1 MCKEDP
7 GSKEDAR
14 NNEACKNYV
23 PAILLA
29 CAILPA
35 TAFAQGPLAQSP
47 AADWRHVGSYA
58 LDAGSYA
65 SGGAPSLVG
74 SVSGAV
80 DRVWYSADGALY
92 IRTPRA
98 ITYQTSDL
106 ENWAAS
112 SDQPTVARANVLGL
126 APGSANVPGALR
138 DIATSPVNPDEI
150 AVATEQGVFRSA
162 DAGKSWTSLND
173 GLPNLPVARLL
184 DLPEAGQG
192 VRVELVGNRAA
203 EWPPGEKQVWLA
215 ADNSDVV
222 TEAQLRGALGALA
235 GTRITAVAL
244 SGNTVYAG
252 TADGQLRTSSDRGQ
266 TWQAYAATGS
276 GAVERIWVNATD
288 ARIAIAV
295 FGKTPATATAIDQ
308 KAHVLHT
315 ISGGAVWDNLTTN
328 LPDIAAHGVTADA
341 ASGAIYIATDAG
353 VFAGYADLA
362 SLGGTPHWTALSG
375 LPAVPAVDVKL
386 DGPGN
391 QLWAAMEGFGV
402 YATLAPH
409 RYLDPKVV
417 SAADLV
423 ARAVAPG
430 SLISIL
436 GAQVSAARA
445 GDATIP
451 VLSAAAGTSQL
462 QVPFDVTGN
471 SLALTATSGAT
482 GMTFAP
488 LTVAAAAPAIFTGPD
503 GTPMLLDGESGV
515 MLDAMTPAH
524 SGGRVQILASGLGR
538 VTPEWPAGLAAP
550 VENTPRVAGAV
561 NVYLDRTPVEVTR
574 AVLAPG
580 YVGLYLVEI
589 TVPKIVNYGP
599 AELYVDMGGAASNRV
614 RVYIEP

>member
-1 MCKEDP
+1 MCRN
-7 GSKEDAR
+7 DAR
-14 NNEACKNYV
+14 KNAACKIY
-23 PAILLA
+23 ALATLLVW
-29 CAILPA
+29 AILPGA
-35 TAFAQGPLAQSP
+35 LRAQNPAPGSAQSP

-65 SGGAPSLVG
+65 SGGGPSLVG

-80 DRVWYSADGALY
+80 DRVWYAADGALLY
-92 IRTPRA
+92 VRTPRA
-98 ITYQTSDL
+98 ITYKTSDL
-106 ENWAAS
+106 ENWTAAL
-112 SDQPTVARANVLGL
+112 DQPNVPPANVLGL
-126 APGSANVPGALR
+126 PPGSANVPGAVR
-138 DIATSPVNPDEI
+138 DVATSPVNPDEI
-150 AVATEQGVFRSA
+150 TVATDQGVFRSA

-173 GLPNLPVARLL
+173 GLPNFPVARLL
-184 DLPEAGQG
+184 NLPEAGEG
-192 VRVELVGNRAA
+192 VRVELAGNRAA
-203 EWPPGEKQVWLA
+203 EWPPGAKQVWLA

-222 TEAQLRGALGALA
+222 TEAQLRGALGALS
-235 GTRITAVAL
+235 GTEITAIAI
-244 SGNTVYAG
+244 SGNTIYAG
-252 TADGQLRTSSDRGQ
+252 TADGQLRASSDRGQ
-266 TWQAYAATGS
+266 TWQTYAATGS
-276 GAVERIWVNATD
+276 GAVRRIWVNSSD

-295 FGKTPATATAIDQ
+295 FGATPQSATVLDQ
-308 KAHVLHT
+308 RAHVLHT
-315 ISGGAVWDNLTTN
+315 INGGAVWDNLTAN
-328 LPDIAAHGVTADA
+328 LADVAARGVTADA
-341 ASGAIYIATDAG
+341 ASGAIYVATDAG

-362 SLGGTPHWTALSG
+362 SLGGIPNWTALSG

-386 DGPGN
+386 DAPGN

-417 SAADLV
+417 SAADLM

-436 GAQVSAARA
+436 GAQVSAVRA
-445 GDATIP
+445 GDVTIP
-451 VLSAAAGTSQL
+451 VLSAASGASQL
-462 QVPFDVTGN
+462 QVPFDVKGN
-471 SLALTATSGAT
+471 TLALTATSGST

-488 LTVAAAAPAIFTGPD
+488 LTVAPAAPAIFTGPD
-503 GTPMLLDGESGV
+503 GAPMLLDGDSGV

-524 SGGRVQILASGLGR
+524 SGGRVQILAAGLGR

-550 VENTPRVAGAV
+550 VENTPRVTGAV

-599 AELYVDMGGAASNRV
+599 AELYLDMGGASSNRV